1 MADVTPTG
9 GVVTRIAGG
18 VEVAV
23 ELNPYSLAYSDAYN
37 ALDNGGTVTVC
48 GNNNTDDGGTWSIIE
63 HELIANTPQYGPH
76 TYQIKFVMPS
86 YEGYNG
92 EVTVVVTPA
101 S

>member
-1 MADVTPTG
+1 MDVTPSG
-9 GVVTRIAGG
+9 QSVTHIAGG
-18 VEVAV
+18 VEVTV
-23 ELNPYSLAYSDAYN
+23 GLNPYSPTYSDAFN

-48 GNNNTDDGGTWSIIE
+48 GNNNLDAGGTWSIIE

-86 YEGYNG
+86 YEGNSG
-92 EVTVVVTPA
+92 GVMVVVTPA